1 MRSVFIILF
10 LFYPFCEKLLWCAQ
24 GSFSSL
30 RRLRPVT
37 GVGNW
42 SFLKW
47 IERQFCI
54 GEVFLDIHYHLRHS
68 NGVIGVDIDVFH
80 VVSTLYHIL
89 QHIIPG
95 LSTHEIIVQADK
107 TDGMEVANQES
118 TFIISTAAIIG
129 TSFRH
134 RTAII

>member
-1 MRSVFIILF
+1 MIQKKTPRLLAGVE
-10 LFYPFCEKLLWCAQ
+10 FYA
-24 GSFSSL
+24 L
-30 RRLRPVT
+30 RRLQRVK
-37 GVGNW
+37 
-42 SFLKW
+42 S
-47 IERQFCI
+47 QFCI
-54 GEVFLDIHYHLRHS
+54 GEVFLDIRFHLRHS
-68 NGVIGVDIDVFH
+68 NGVIGVDVDMFH
-80 VVSTLYHIL
+80 MVSTLYHIL

-134 RTAII
+134 RAAMI